1 MTKLKT
7 FELELGTAKMS
18 FDHNNIIQ
26 EILKVLKEHE
36 DQLNSINV
44 FPIAD
49 KDTGTNL
56 YKTLDVQIDADNFK
70 DFIFQLSDKVLY
82 SARGSSGNILALF
95 LLGLKENYSEDIE
108 IMCEKAAEFAWNTMY
123 EPREGTM
130 LTAMKAVPKEY
141 DGFTDFVYQYSLNVV
156 DCLLRGP
163 DLLPI
168 LKERGTLDSGT
179 LGFLYILCGIYEAI
193 TGTDITPVL
202 SLKKAEAGVA
212 EDEPTYCVEVLMEGV
227 HDLRFL
233 HTYGDELITVS
244 CNGNTKVHIH
254 SDKDFEIVKELEKL
268 GRILKVKVDNMRTG
282 QRFER

>member
-1 MTKLKT
+1 MNY
-7 FELELGTAKMS
+7 
-18 FDHNNIIQ
+18 NNIIP

-108 IMCEKAAEFAWNTMY
+108 NMCKKAAEFAWNTMY
-123 EPREGTM
+123 EPRQGTI
-130 LTAMKAVPKEY
+130 LTAIATVPHNYASYAPEHFIY
-141 DGFTDFVYQYSLNVV
+141 DYYQNVL
-156 DCLLRGP
+156 DCLMQGP

-168 LKERGTLDSGT
+168 LKECNTIDSGT
-179 LGFLYILCGIYEAI
+179 LGFAYILQGFYTAI
-193 TGTDITPVL
+193 AGDDGFPFELEITLPTDTTIKPEE
-202 SLKKAEAGVA
+202 KR
-212 EDEPTYCVEVLMEGV
+212 YCVELLLEYGCA
-227 HDLRFL
+227 DKLGFL
-233 HTYGDELITVS
+233 KDYGDELIILKTDDM
-244 CNGNTKVHIH
+244 TKLHIH
-254 SDKDFEIVKELEKL
+254 TDDDFTVVKKVEEVSRIV
-268 GRILKVKVDNMRTG
+268 RTKIDDMKSG
-282 QRFER
+282 EHWEVIHNLI